1 MGGPPEGTKGY
12 FWYGGL
18 QDPTPP
24 PPNIDWPLWLG
35 AAMATFLG
43 AATVSRA
50 YVDNGRLWVLLAS
63 LALYCIGNLMMVKLM
78 REGGLGLAISAS
90 AIAQLVLINVIAFF
104 LFGERLSAIQSA
116 GVALGVVSMALM
128 LYPAKGGA

>member
-1 MGGPPEGTKGY
+1 MN
-12 FWYGGL
+12 
-18 QDPTPP
+18 PTFL
-24 PPNIDWPLWLG
+24 LWLG

-50 YVDNGRLWVLLAS
+50 YVDNGKLWVLLAS

-104 LFGERLSAIQSA
+104 LFGERLSAVQTA
-116 GVALGVVSMALM
+116 GVALGVLSMALM